1 MLIPRQ
7 RDLMSGAGDDTLG
20 DMDATGWQADIA
32 LGDLA
37 LIS

>member
-1 MLIPRQ
+1 
-7 RDLMSGAGDDTLG
+7 MSGAGDDTLG
-20 DMDATGWQADIA
+20 DVHPNDWQADIA